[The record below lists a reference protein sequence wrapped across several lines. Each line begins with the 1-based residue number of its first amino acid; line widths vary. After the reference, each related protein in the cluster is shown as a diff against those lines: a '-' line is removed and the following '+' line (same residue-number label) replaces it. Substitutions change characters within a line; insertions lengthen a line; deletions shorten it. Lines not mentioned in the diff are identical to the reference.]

1 MRIADVS
8 LTPIL
13 TTTSSEG
20 DHMHK
25 SALLPEA
32 PRPLLFAHRG
42 LHRRFLENT
51 ISAFQAAIDAGVPG
65 IELDVHLAGDG
76 NLIVFHD
83 DTTGR
88 IERRVCPDEPAR
100 DLSVEDATLAALR
113 SLPFGAQIPLLDEL
127 FEAFGSRVYYDIELK
142 SRSASDT
149 GLASKV
155 AATIGAHGL
164 KKSCVVS
171 SFNPFVLRHFRKAE
185 PKIPIGIIWSHSHEL
200 YWFLRHGEGALIAN
214 ADFLKP
220 EADLVSRLPVY
231 LRLSGKPVIPW
242 TVNDPSTAK
251 DLVARGAC
259 GIISDQADVLLQG
272 AVVS

>member
-1 MRIADVS
+1 
-8 LTPIL
+8 
-13 TTTSSEG
+13 
-20 DHMHK
+20 MHK

-42 LHRRFLENT
+42 LHHKFLENT

-127 FEAFGSRVYYDIELK
+127 FEAFGDRVYYDIELK

-149 GLASKV
+149 GLE
-155 AATIGAHGL
+155 IGRAH
-164 KKSCVVS
+164 V
-171 SFNPFVLRHFRKAE
+171 
-185 PKIPIGIIWSHSHEL
+185 
-200 YWFLRHGEGALIAN
+200 
-214 ADFLKP
+214 
-220 EADLVSRLPVY
+220 
-231 LRLSGKPVIPW
+231 
-242 TVNDPSTAK
+242 
-251 DLVARGAC
+251 
-259 GIISDQADVLLQG
+259 
-272 AVVS
+272 